1 MARMNRELVML
12 ADEFNAS
19 KHRSAGTYLSEKLDG
34 MRCLWLP
41 ATKGLNTKLIPFA
54 NREKKKEE
62 TNQIATGL
70 WSRYGNVIFCPE
82 FFTTGFPN
90 QPLDGELYLGR
101 KSMQTLMTVV
111 KKIEP
116 DETDW
121 QHVRFHVFDAP
132 NYRQIF
138 AAGKINNPNYVKMID
153 PQKNADALNL
163 DLSTCRDYDF
173 DQTFKLLK
181 RDLKETNFLKLHEQ
195 RMLPFST
202 KDALEIIEAELD
214 RVTDLG
220 GEGLMIRHP
229 CSMWTP
235 VRSNMLSKYKKLED
249 AEATIIGHRAGL
261 GKHLG
266 RLGSFQVRF
275 GATVFDLGTGL
286 DDAERTLSADAS
298 EWAGRNPGELLPLD
312 MVNPSALFPVGTIV
326 TFRYRELSDSGVPKE
341 ARYLRVRIE
350 L

>member
-1 MARMNRELVML
+1 MARQNRELVML
-12 ADEFNAS
+12 ADEFIPS
-19 KHRSAGTYLSEKLDG
+19 KHRSAGAYISEKLDG

-41 ATKGLNTKLIPFA
+41 HTKGRNTKAIPFA

-82 FFTTGFPN
+82 WFTTGFPL

-101 KSMQTLMTVV
+101 KAMQTLMTVV

-116 DETDW
+116 DHNDW
-121 QHVRFHVFDAP
+121 KHVKYHVFDAP

-153 PQKNADALNL
+153 PHKNLDALKVSIEGL
-163 DLSTCRDYDF
+163 RDYDF
-173 DQTFKLLK
+173 DTTYKLLK
-181 RDLKETNFLKLHEQ
+181 RDLQETEFLKLHDQ

-202 KDALEIIEAELD
+202 KEALEIIEAELE
-214 RVTDLG
+214 RITDLG
-220 GEGLMIRHP
+220 GEGLIVRHP

-235 VRSNMLSKYKKLED
+235 VRSNMLCKYKKLLD

-261 GKHLG
+261 GKHRG
-266 RLGSFQVRF
+266 SLGSFQVRF

-286 DDAERTLSADAS
+286 TDVERSLPTAAS
-298 EWAGRNPGELLPLD
+298 EWAFTYPGELLPLD
-312 MVNPSALFPVGTIV
+312 MVDPCPAYPIGTVV
-326 TFRYRELSDSGVPKE
+326 TFRYRELSDDGVPKE
-341 ARYLRVRIE
+341 ARYLRIRVTE
-350 L
+350 

>member
-1 MARMNRELVML
+1 ML
-12 ADEFNAS
+12 ADEFNPA

-54 NREKKKEE
+54 NRDKKKEDN
-62 TNQIATGL
+62 NQIATGL
-70 WSRYGNVIFCPE
+70 WSRYGNVIFCPDW
-82 FFTTGFPN
+82 FTTGWPN
-90 QPLDGELYLGR
+90 RPLDGELYLGR

-111 KKIEP
+111 KKLEP
-116 DETDW
+116 DPTDW

-138 AAGKINNPNYVKMID
+138 APGKINNPNYVKMID
-153 PQKNADALNL
+153 TQKNLDALGIDVKGL
-163 DLSTCRDYDF
+163 VDYDF
-173 DQTFKLLK
+173 DQTYRLLK
-181 RDLKETNFLKLHEQ
+181 RDLQETNYLKLHEQ

-202 KDALEIIEAELD
+202 KDALDIIEEEIH

-249 AEATIIGHRAGL
+249 AEATIIGYRAGL

-266 RLGSFQVRF
+266 RLGSFHVRF
-275 GATVFDLGTGL
+275 GATLFDLGTGL
-286 DDAERTLSADAS
+286 TDIERVLSNDAS

-312 MVNPSALFPVGTIV
+312 LVNPSPIFPMGTVV
-326 TFRYRELSDSGVPKE
+326 TFRFRELTDDGIPKE
-341 ARYLRVRIE
+341 ARYLRVRITE
-350 L
+350 

>member
-1 MARMNRELVML
+1 MARLGRELVML
-12 ADEFNAS
+12 ADEFNPS
-19 KHRSAGTYLSEKLDG
+19 KHRSAGTYLSVKLDG

-54 NREKKKEE
+54 NREKKKET

-82 FFTTGFPN
+82 WFTTGWPN

-121 QHVRFHVFDAP
+121 QHVRYHVFDAP

-138 AAGKINNPNYVKMID
+138 APGKINNPNYVKMID
-153 PQKNADALNL
+153 TQKNLDALNIDVSKL
-163 DLSTCRDYDF
+163 VDYDF
-173 DQTFKLLK
+173 DQTYRLLK

-202 KDALEIIEAELD
+202 LEALKIIEEELEKE
-214 RVTDLG
+214 TDAG

-235 VRSNMLSKYKKLED
+235 VRSNMLSKYKKLND
-249 AEATIIGHRAGL
+249 AEATVLGHRAGL
-261 GKHLG
+261 GKHEG
-266 RLGSFQVRF
+266 RLGSLQVRF
-275 GATVFDLGTGL
+275 GSTVFDLGGFT
-286 DDAERTLSADAS
+286 DEERRLVDTAS
-298 EWAGRNPGELLPLD
+298 WWARDNPGELLPVD
-312 MVNPSALFPVGTIV
+312 MADPCPMFAVGSVI
-326 TFRYRELSDSGVPKE
+326 TFRYRELSDDGVPKE
-341 ARYLRVRIE
+341 ARYHRIKVAE
-350 L
+350 